1 MKKEVIVKNLV
12 FNFEYIDEESMW
24 YLGYNEFDFLKI
36 GYDVN
41 ITINQREPYWDEI
54 IFFLNLF

>member
-1 MKKEVIVKNLV
+1 MKKEVIVNNLV

-41 ITINQREPYWDEI
+41 ITINPREPYWDEI
-54 IFFLNLF
+54 IFF